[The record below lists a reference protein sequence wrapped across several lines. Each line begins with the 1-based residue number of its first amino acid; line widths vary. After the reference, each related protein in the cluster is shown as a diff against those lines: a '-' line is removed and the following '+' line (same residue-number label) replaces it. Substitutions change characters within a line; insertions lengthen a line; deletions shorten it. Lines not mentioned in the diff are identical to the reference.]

1 MLESYSGCATDVLVM
16 MDILLEFISC
26 KDYLGMGMGMGMGR
40 GASLSILGQ
49 DVRDREV

>member
-26 KDYLGMGMGMGMGR
+26 KDYLGMGMGMGR